1 MALLSSLGKY
11 KNLGLLLMRIG
22 LGLFFITIHGFPKLA
37 GGPEM
42 WAGVGSAMSNINIHF
57 FPAFWGLMAALA
69 EGLGGLF
76 LLLGLFYR
84 PACVFLL
91 FTMIL
96 AGIHHLSVGD
106 GIAVASRAFEMAIVF
121 FGLIFVGP
129 GKYSL
134 DKR

>member
-1 MALLSSLGKY
+1 MALLSSFGKY
-11 KNLGLLLMRIG
+11 KDLGLLLMRIG

-42 WAGVGSAMSNINIHF
+42 WTGVGSAMSNVNIHF
-57 FPAFWGLMAALA
+57 FPAFWGFMAALA

-84 PACVFLL
+84 PACIFLL
-91 FTMIL
+91 FTMVM
-96 AGIHHLSVGD
+96 AGIYHLSAGD
-106 GIAVASRAFEMAIVF
+106 GMATASRAFEMAVVF
-121 FGLIFVGP
+121 FGLMFVGP

>member
-1 MALLSSLGKY
+1 MALLSSFGKY
-11 KNLGLLLMRIG
+11 KDLGLLLMRIG

-57 FPAFWGLMAALA
+57 FPTFWGFMAALA

-84 PACVFLL
+84 PACIFLL
-91 FTMIL
+91 FTMIR
-96 AGIHHLSVGD
+96 AGIYHLSAGD
-106 GIAVASRAFEMAIVF
+106 GMAVGSRALDMAIVCF
-121 FGLIFVGP
+121 VLVFVGT
-129 GKYSL
+129 GHDSL
-134 DKR
+134 

>member
-11 KNLGLLLMRIG
+11 KDLGLLLMRIG

-57 FPAFWGLMAALA
+57 FPTFWGFMAALA

-84 PACVFLL
+84 PACIFLL
-91 FTMIL
+91 FTMIM
-96 AGIHHLSVGD
+96 AGIYHLSAGD
-106 GIAVASRAFEMAIVF
+106 GMAVASRALEMAVVF